1 MRGYPKL
8 ILKKQDFLNL
18 LASDEHRTQALVSLQ
33 KLYADDDTLIMTTT
47 TLVEPAD
54 PMSDWNQEM
63 LPNPAPLWQQK
74 GFKGREELAKI
85 IKKNGGK
92 V

>member
-1 MRGYPKL
+1 
-8 ILKKQDFLNL
+8 
-18 LASDEHRTQALVSLQ
+18 
-33 KLYADDDTLIMTTT
+33 MTTT

-74 GFKGREELAKI
+74 GFKGREELAEI